1 MLRILSSSS
10 EDKLVRDTEE
20 IVHLDISEFVLL
32 SLCIEWE
39 DNLLYDAKDCRGDK
53 LFRSTEDITLSVEY
67 EDELLR
73 DAED

>member
-10 EDKLVRDTEE
+10 EDELVRDTEE

-39 DNLLYDAKDCRGDK
+39 DDLLYDAEDHRGG
-53 LFRSTEDITLSVEY
+53 RNSPQC
-67 EDELLR
+67 
-73 DAED
+73 